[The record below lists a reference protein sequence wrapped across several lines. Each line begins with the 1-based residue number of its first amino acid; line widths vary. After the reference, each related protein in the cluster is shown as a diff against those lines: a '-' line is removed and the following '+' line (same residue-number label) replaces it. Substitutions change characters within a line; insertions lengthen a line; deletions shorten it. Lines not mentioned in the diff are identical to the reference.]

1 MHPSLVA
8 QQRVVFVGGLHRSGT
23 SPLTRILGLHPAIS
37 VFANTGV
44 PEDEGQHLQDVYLPA
59 LAHGGPGQFG
69 FDEAAHLTEASEL
82 VTAANKHRL
91 VASWSMHWDLSKRLL
106 VEKSPP
112 NLIRGRFLQALFPEA
127 SFLMIVRHPVVVSLA
142 TAKWA
147 AVTFENLL
155 AHWVHC
161 HKLLLQDAEH
171 LRNLLVVRYE
181 DLTQST
187 AQSGDDL
194 DRFLQVTVKGLFTP
208 GLFRPGI
215 NERYAEALTADQW
228 ATIARSEEMCAV
240 TAAFFGYE
248 LGRPA
253 VVQDWRW
260 RQQPEL

>member
-1 MHPSLVA
+1 
-8 QQRVVFVGGLHRSGT
+8 
-23 SPLTRILGLHPAIS
+23 

-59 LAHGGPGQFG
+59 AAHGGPGQFG
-69 FDEAAHLTEASEL
+69 FDETAHLTEASEL
-82 VTAANKHRL
+82 VTAANKDRL
-91 VASWSMHWDLSKRLL
+91 ITSWSMHWDLSKPLL
-106 VEKSPP
+106 LEKSPP

-142 TAKWA
+142 TAKWTGVA
-147 AVTFENLL
+147 FENLL

-161 HKLLLQDAEH
+161 HQLLLRDAEH
-171 LRNLLVVRYE
+171 LRNVLVVRYE
-181 DLTQST
+181 DLADPA

-208 GLFRPGI
+208 DLFRSGI

-228 ATIARSEEMCAV
+228 ATITRSEEMCAV

-248 LGRPA
+248 LTRPA
-253 VVQDWRW
+253 AVRGWRW
-260 RQQPEL
+260 RRPQTSRPSGW